1 MDGVGSVGGGGGEG
15 ASGEGGAVVTSGR
28 CPRCEVCGR
37 AVRVRGLG
45 GMGVWCVGC
54 MAGALPFV
62 GLDSDGDFRGALREY
77 REGLGSRAGD
87 FMGARFDPFE
97 DEGRGALAG
106 VDGALRGCAYMG
118 GDEVGGTVPGI
129 PTR

>member
-1 MDGVGSVGGGGGEG
+1 MVT
-15 ASGEGGAVVTSGR
+15 VVER

-45 GMGVWCVGC
+45 RVGVWCVGC

-62 GLDSDGDFRGALREY
+62 GLDSEGEFRGALREY

-87 FMGARFDPFE
+87 FMGSRFDPFE
-97 DEGRGALAG
+97 EEVRGALAG

-118 GDEVGGTVPGI
+118 GDEVGGVLGGWLRGVGAPCPCCSIT
-129 PTR
+129 